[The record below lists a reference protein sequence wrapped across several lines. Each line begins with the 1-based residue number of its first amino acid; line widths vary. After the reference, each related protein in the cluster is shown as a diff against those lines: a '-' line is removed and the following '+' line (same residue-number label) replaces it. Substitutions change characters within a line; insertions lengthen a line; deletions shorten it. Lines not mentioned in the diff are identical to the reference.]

1 MYKQL
6 IVDPPGAPGLVRRPD
21 IMMAI
26 LLAAIVAIYTAL
38 GGLRV
43 SLITDLYQCGITI
56 VLSIIVL
63 IYLAVTFKY
72 PLTPQR
78 FSELNLGRGNVV
90 G

>member
-1 MYKQL
+1 MQL
-6 IVDPPGAPGLVRRPD
+6 IVDPSNIVERPD
-21 IMMAI
+21 LLVVI

-43 SLITDLYQCGITI
+43 SLITDLFQCAITA
-56 VLSIIVL
+56 VFSLIVL
-63 IYLAVTFKY
+63 IYLCVAFKY

-78 FSELNLGRGNVV
+78 FAELNLGKDNIV